1 MKFIRNKY
9 PDGSIYAT
17 IDYASEVEK
26 DRSFPIIVEEK
37 INSYED
43 LWFIRCIKDLLD
55 NMNYKAELRISSMW
69 EQQADRRFNWDE
81 SFGLKLVCDFI
92 NSMNF
97 QKVYVYHPHSDVTA
111 ALLNNYQQIDS
122 YNFFKEVLND
132 IPQHIKKLTILSP
145 DAGAFKWVFKIFKDQ
160 SITQNIDIECGA
172 KVRDKDKLV
181 NVINRMD
188 FEGKDVLI
196 VDDICVYGGTFIKI
210 ANILKTRNVG
220 NLYLAVVHM
229 TVQNPSK
236 DLETLF
242 KIVYTT
248 NSKFD
253 SYNLDNLKI
262 IPR

>member
-9 PDGSIYAT
+9 PDGSIYAS
-17 IDYASEVEK
+17 IDYNTKVEQ
-26 DRSFPIIVEEK
+26 DRSIRITVNEK

-55 NMNYKAELRISSMW
+55 NMGYKAELIIPSMW
-69 EQQADRRFNWDE
+69 EQQADRRFKWDE

-97 QKVYVYHPHSDVTA
+97 EKVYVYHPHSDVTA
-111 ALLNNYQQIDS
+111 ALLNNYQQMRS
-122 YNFFKEVLND
+122 NEFFREVLDD
-132 IPQHIKKLTILSP
+132 IPQYLNALTILSP
-145 DAGAFKWVFKIFKDQ
+145 DAGAFKWVFNIFE
-160 SITQNIDIECGA
+160 TQGIAQNLDIECGA
-172 KVRDKDKLV
+172 KVRDKDKLINVV
-181 NVINRMD
+181 NRLD

-210 ANILKTRNVG
+210 ANILKNRNIG

-229 TVQNPSK
+229 TVQNPNK

-242 KIVYTT
+242 KTVYTT

-253 SYNLDNLKI
+253 SYELNNLKI